1 MDCLKGYISLTTC
14 GDDVSTSGL
23 SFNSLEII
31 NKDLISSISDN
42 DQETLENCLSDIET
56 RAILRITDDIR
67 SEFLKKKRLKNILSQ
82 YNLRHDFLSLT
93 NNVADSYLLKGIY
106 VSSNESLSSLHDPL
120 KSIFIQ
126 QFEYFADVN
135 DNGVTTTIYIFD
147 LDSNEILY
155 QKQVTLNTGWNKF
168 DLEINLSGNGY
179 SNAQKIFIA
188 LDATNLTYYN
198 KTIQNSICDANYGG
212 LNVYGAKT
220 IKQYNQ
226 NISKNDLE
234 ITDDTFGCNII
245 VALKCSFESLIC
257 QNKSLFKRAYLYA
270 LGIEAMRELI
280 SSDRINDYTTLN
292 RNEAQENI
300 KLWKEDY
307 DNSLMNAIDGIN
319 IEDGDCTEC
328 HNTLMIKTAKG
339 FYGV

>member
-1 MDCLKGYISLTTC
+1 MNCLKGYISLTTC
-14 GDDVSTSGL
+14 GDDVSASGL

-56 RAILRITDDIR
+56 RAILRLTDDIR

-82 YNLRHDFLSLT
+82 YNLKHENLSLT
-93 NNVADSYLLKGIY
+93 NNIADSYLLKGIY
-106 VSSNESLSSLHDPL
+106 ISSNESLYNLHDPL
-120 KSIFIQ
+120 KSIYIQ
-126 QFEYFADVN
+126 QFEFFADAN
-135 DNGVTTTIYIFD
+135 DNGATTTIYIFD

-168 DLEINLSGNGY
+168 DLEINLAGNGY
-179 SNAQKIFIA
+179 SNAQKVFICV
-188 LDATNLTYYN
+188 DATSLTFYN
-198 KTIQNSICDANYGG
+198 KTIPDSIMDSGFGG
-212 LNVYGAKT
+212 LTIYGAKT
-220 IKQYNQ
+220 LKQYNQ
-226 NISKNDLE
+226 NISRNDLE
-234 ITDDTFGCNII
+234 IAGDTFGCNVI
-245 VALKCSFESLIC
+245 VALKCSFESVIC
-257 QNKSLFKRAYLYA
+257 QNKQLFKRAYLYA

-292 RNEAQENI
+292 RNEAKDNI
-300 KLWKEDY
+300 TLWKEDY

-328 HNTLMIKTAKG
+328 HNTLIIKTAKG
-339 FYGV
+339 FY

>member
-1 MDCLKGYISLTTC
+1 MDCLRGYISLTTC
-14 GDDVSTSGL
+14 GDDVSASGL

-42 DQETLENCLSDIET
+42 DQETLENCLYDIET
-56 RAILRITDDIR
+56 RAILRISDDIR

-82 YNLRHDFLSLT
+82 YNLKHENLSLT
-93 NNVADSYLLKGIY
+93 SNAPDSYVLKGIY

-126 QFEYFADVN
+126 QFEYFADAN
-135 DNGVTTTIYIFD
+135 DNGATTTIYIFD

-168 DLEINLSGNGY
+168 NLEINLSGLSY

-188 LDATNLTYYN
+188 IDATSLSNYT
-198 KTIQNSICDANYGG
+198 KTIPNSIMDSGFGG
-212 LNVYGAKT
+212 LTIYGSKT
-220 IKQYNQ
+220 LKQYNQ
-226 NISKNDLE
+226 NISHSDL
-234 ITDDTFGCNII
+234 DLSADTYGCNII
-245 VALKCSFESLIC
+245 VSLKCSFESLIC

-292 RNEAQENI
+292 RNEAQENM
-300 KLWKEDY
+300 KMWKEDY
-307 DNSLMNAIDGIN
+307 DDSLFNAIDGIS

-328 HNTLMIKTAKG
+328 HNTLIVKTAKG
-339 FYGV
+339 FY